1 MQGITVIPSPN
12 WSTRDSLEWCLE
24 GMPENSVIMLSAVGS
39 IKNPNVFDNFIYCAR
54 YMEESLNPSH
64 ILIRCPEKS
73 YEKIKSFV
81 NTTCSFVRYIV

>member
-1 MQGITVIPSPN
+1 MVS
-12 WSTRDSLEWCLE
+12 E

-39 IKNPNVFDNFIYCAR
+39 IKNPDVFDDFIYCAR

-81 NTTCSFVRYIV
+81 NTTCSFVIYTV

>member
-24 GMPENSVIMLSAVGS
+24 GMPTNSVIMLSAVGS
-39 IKNPNVFDNFIYCAR
+39 IKNPEVFDNFIYCAK
-54 YMEESLNPSH
+54 YVEERLNPSH

-81 NTTCSFVRYIV
+81 NTTCSFVSYTV